1 MKAILV
7 AMGGTLNSIDSVVVV
22 EDDAVETTLATLTTA
37 VDGLAVFQVMPV
49 ASLARVV
56 AAFTDEEDE
65 QLDDDT
71 RLVCPTCG
79 RDWNVGDSDAEN
91 PDRYCSH
98 DCELEGA
105 VMGARGY
112 AEREADQ
119 FVLGDK
125 VWVVRGVLV
134 SEGEVVAVQTYEH
147 PGLHP
152 SYRVSVNGYAQ
163 TELRSNLYRLTE
175 LDELVARLEDDLGY
189 FRGVVE
195 DFQEKLIDQHEREQG
210 TRAR

>member
-1 MKAILV
+1 
-7 AMGGTLNSIDSVVVV
+7 
-22 EDDAVETTLATLTTA
+22 
-37 VDGLAVFQVMPV
+37 
-49 ASLARVV
+49 
-56 AAFTDEEDE
+56 
-65 QLDDDT
+65 
-71 RLVCPTCG
+71 
-79 RDWNVGDSDAEN
+79 
-91 PDRYCSH
+91 
-98 DCELEGA
+98 
-105 VMGARGY
+105 MGARGY

-152 SYRVSVNGYAQ
+152 SYRVSVDGYAQ

-175 LDELVARLEDDLGY
+175 LDELVSRLEDDLGY

-195 DFQEKLIDQHEREQG
+195 DFQEKLIDQQEREQAAEP
-210 TRAR
+210 AR